1 MNIEGPKA
9 EADVAKQIISLSTGA
24 VAFTVTFLEKFK
36 VPSDSAAAAT
46 ENVAGKTAPL
56 VLSTGIYLSWLL
68 FGLTI
73 AFALWY
79 LMTLN
84 GTIVAM
90 GRKENG
96 FALTTAQ
103 ERAAKGGVEHT
114 KLPGVLMV
122 LTFLLAVIALIWG
135 GIVR

>member
-1 MNIEGPKA
+1 MNIEAPKA
-9 EADVAKQIISLSTGA
+9 EADVAKQIISLSTAA

-36 VPSDSAAAAT
+36 APGDPATGTAESAGNNT
-46 ENVAGKTAPL
+46 LL
-56 VLSTGIYLSWLL
+56 VLSNGLYWSWLL

-79 LMTLN
+79 LMALN

-90 GRKENG
+90 CRKEND
-96 FALTTAQ
+96 FVLTPAQ
-103 ERAAKGGVEHT
+103 KRAAEGGEEHT

>member
-1 MNIEGPKA
+1 MNIDAPKA
-9 EADVAKQIISLSTGA
+9 EADVAKQIISLSTAA

-36 VPSDSAAAAT
+36 APGDSAAA
-46 ENVAGKTAPL
+46 GKTALL
-56 VLSTGIYLSWLL
+56 VLSNGLYLSWLL

-79 LMTLN
+79 LMALN

-90 GRKENG
+90 CRMDNG
-96 FALTTAQ
+96 FALTEAQ
-103 ERAAKGGVEHT
+103 ERAANGDDGHT

-122 LTFLLAVIALIWG
+122 LAFLLAVIALIWG